1 MMMRAKFEE
10 QLARLNAML
19 IEMGGLIEAS
29 IATSVEAL
37 QNQDIDLARKTIT
50 LDCDIDQ
57 MERDID
63 SLCMKLLLQQQ
74 PVARDLRLVSS
85 AMKMSSDMERIGDHA
100 EDIAELTI
108 AMAGTPYIKKLEHIP
123 QMAAATIRMVT
134 QSVDAFVKK
143 DLALAKAV
151 IDYDDMVDNLF
162 TAIKYDLIDLIHQD
176 SANGSQAMDLYMV
189 AKYFERIGDHAASIA
204 KWVVY
209 SITGIQDPRL
219 CTENERNAGNM
230 DR

>member
-29 IATSVEAL
+29 IAASVEAL
-37 QNQDIDLARKTIT
+37 QNQDIELARKTIT

-123 QMAAATIRMVT
+123 QMAEATIRMVT
-134 QSVDAFVKK
+134 QSVDAFVRK
-143 DLALAKAV
+143 DLALAKSV

-162 TAIKYDLIDLIHQD
+162 TAIKYDLIDMIHQD

-219 CTENERNAGNM
+219 CTENERYAGNM